1 MANNLPSVTLER
13 LTYTDNLVL
22 KLVSVILFGNSVT
35 VTCYMLHLLH
45 NVCIGYWHLR
55 LESLIFDATTCWRT
69 KIRTNFRSHEFRS

>member
-45 NVCIGYWHLR
+45 NVCIGY
-55 LESLIFDATTCWRT
+55 
-69 KIRTNFRSHEFRS
+69 